1 MVNISFRRQEVEFLR
16 RNYQWLNINNFIAC
30 GSTTVVTMYV
40 CTAIAA
46 YGVIN
51 IARLDMA
58 DNNSYHHKQDLEY
71 T

>member
-16 RNYQWLNINNFIAC
+16 RNYQCLNINNFIAC
-30 GSTTVVTMYV
+30 GSTIVVTRHV
-40 CTAIAA
+40 CTVIAA